1 MLKTHMSGTKSITSP
16 RWMAPEVLRGSSYDK
31 TSDVYSFGVI
41 LWELI
46 TLKVPWEE
54 CVHPY
59 QLVHLVVEQGQRPPI
74 PDDCEPTTSVFVA
87 LCELMQQ
94 CWAKEPERRPSF
106 LDALTRLRAM
116 SADVNKEAKQAK
128 KQGATSKKLMKV
140 SPEAGDAGSSSGL
153 PSTSS
158 GS

>member
-16 RWMAPEVLRGSSYDK
+16 RWMAPEVLRGSNYNT

-41 LWELI
+41 LWELL

-59 QLVHLVVEQGQRPPI
+59 QLVHLVVEQGQRPPM
-74 PDDCEPTTSVFVA
+74 PSNCEPSTSIFVA
-87 LCELMQQ
+87 LCELMQE

-106 LDALTRLRAM
+106 LDASTRLRAM
-116 SADVNKEAKQAK
+116 SADVAKANQAK
-128 KQGATSKKLMKV
+128 KQGAASRKPAKV
-140 SPEAGDAGSSSGL
+140 LPEASDAETSSN
-153 PSTSS
+153 PTTSS

>member
-16 RWMAPEVLRGSSYDK
+16 RWMAPEVLRGSNYD
-31 TSDVYSFGVI
+31 TASDVYSFGVI
-41 LWELI
+41 LWELL

-59 QLVHLVVEQGQRPPI
+59 QLVHLVADEGQRPPM
-74 PDDCEPTTSVFVA
+74 PDHCEPPTSIFVA
-87 LCELMQQ
+87 LCELTQQ

-106 LDALTRLRAM
+106 LDAVTRLRAM
-116 SADVNKEAKQAK
+116 SADVAKEAKQAK
-128 KQGATSKKLMKV
+128 KRQEFAPREGAKV
-140 SPEAGDAGSSSGL
+140 VPEQAGDTGALASA
-153 PSTSS
+153 SS